1 MSYQWQYIL
10 CFNFSFYTGVKSF
23 SLALSEEAQLGN
35 WQVQVQVDSA
45 VFTSDLNVSLV
56 DGTFGMAV
64 PEVAMAEEHYVEL
77 RFGHEMRRLY
87 KPGLPFIGKVCFL
100 DIALC
105 NSYLERQFVLYKPTL
120 TECFQPCYK

>member
-1 MSYQWQYIL
+1 M
-10 CFNFSFYTGVKSF
+10 
-23 SLALSEEAQLGN
+23 ALSEEAQLGN

-100 DIALC
+100 DISLC
-105 NSYLERQFVLYKPTL
+105 NSHIARQIFLYKLTL
-120 TECFQPCYK
+120 AECSQHCN